1 MQKIQFEAV
10 WKLASNNSA
19 RQTTKMAM
27 EDIYLN
33 NVSVSEAA
41 KKHNLNSTTLRRA
54 VTRFSTTIRLV
65 HVAVTGEDETG
76 VMAE

>member
-33 NVSVSEAA
+33 SISVTEAA
-41 KKHNLNSTTLRRA
+41 KKHNLSVTTLRRA
-54 VTRFSTTIRLV
+54 VTRFATTIRLV
-65 HVAVTGEDETG
+65 HVAVTGDDETG
-76 VMAE
+76 VMTE